1 MVYYPKKDYKLL
13 NFQISTVKNK
23 KYDAYLENKKTKNI
37 VKVSFGDRRYF
48 QYYDKLKEYSNLNHL
63 DEKRRKLYIN
73 RHKND
78 INKPYSASW
87 FSLNYLW

>member
-13 NFQISTVKNK
+13 NFQISTNKNK
-23 KYDAYLENKKTKNI
+23 KYDAILENKINKKI
-37 VKVSFGDRRYF
+37 VKVSFGDIRYM
-48 QYYDKLKEYSNLNHL
+48 QYYDKLNEYSNLNHL
-63 DEKRRKLYIN
+63 DEKRRKLYIS